1 MELFCKNGIEE
12 TSIDEIAAR
21 TGVGSATIY
30 GYYET
35 KAGLAIRA
43 GVAYWERI
51 DREYL
56 SVGEISGYQEMT
68 GAGQLKCI
76 MDRLVLIFEK
86 ETAFLK
92 YLQEFDVFVCRDG
105 IDEEK
110 LAEYEACIMSL
121 KPRVTDALDKGR
133 RDGSLYFE
141 WTPEE
146 VCYSLA
152 HTVFGVMKRFA
163 WNGSMLKLDRKVSLV
178 LQVRIAI
185 ELLMNG
191 LNANGLRVNGL
202 SAQSGGTEPVRYDEP
217 DQPEE
222 KVEEKTDVQ
231 SI

>member
-1 MELFCKNGIEE
+1 
-12 TSIDEIAAR
+12 
-21 TGVGSATIY
+21 
-30 GYYET
+30 
-35 KAGLAIRA
+35 
-43 GVAYWERI
+43 
-51 DREYL
+51 
-56 SVGEISGYQEMT
+56 MT

-86 ETAFLK
+86 ETVFLK
-92 YLQEFDVFVCRDG
+92 YLQEFDVFVCRDS

-133 RDGSLYFE
+133 RDGSLSFE

-152 HTVFGVMKRFA
+152 HMVFGVMKRFA